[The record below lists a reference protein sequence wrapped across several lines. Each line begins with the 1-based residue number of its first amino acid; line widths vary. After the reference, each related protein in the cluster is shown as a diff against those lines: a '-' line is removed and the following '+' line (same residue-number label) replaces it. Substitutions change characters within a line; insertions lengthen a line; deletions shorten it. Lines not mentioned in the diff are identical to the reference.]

1 MSDVE
6 GEHELVSDVGEVF
19 ELGSGE
25 DRVQELGSN
34 EGGIKVQVS
43 DVVGVQ
49 GLEGE
54 SSDVHLSPLFSP
66 SPESPSPLWATE
78 EPYARAESPAS
89 SLLKSP
95 LLTDPRLPSHLGEE
109 LQDSTEYPSQ
119 TPSQ

>member
-1 MSDVE
+1 MSD
-6 GEHELVSDVGEVF
+6 DGEVF

-43 DVVGVQ
+43 DGVGVQ

-95 LLTDPRLPSHLGEE
+95 ASSPLPSPHRPKASKSPGRGATR
-109 LQDSTEYPSQ
+109 QHRVSFSDTVSVIF
-119 TPSQ
+119 